1 MAEERPHTTV
11 EIQTTAARDER
22 LEDKISAALLGG
34 AIADAMGWVTEFI
47 KTPKQLLSK
56 LEVDRVADFRS
67 WEKKTG
73 GRFNPYID
81 YVGAG
86 EYSDDTQL
94 TLCVARSIQPDGT
107 VDNDYFAGTEMTSW
121 LAYARGAGATI
132 TGAARALSAHKN
144 TRWNDNFFTFRRA
157 KGVFD
162 YRFAGANGAAMRI
175 APIAMANPYDVR
187 RLEREIWRNSIVTHG
202 NPRAVVGA
210 LVYGRA
216 LAYVIAEPAPRFDAF
231 LSTLRA
237 FTEAIT
243 LPANDDALA
252 YWRTL
257 WDRGNLFSEFERE
270 LNSSKNDMLAAWRFF
285 DADRKAPL
293 KQVYQQLGCFAP
305 ATKGSATATVSA
317 ALAVFLRHGKNF
329 EHAVTEAVNMLGS
342 DTDTI
347 AAMVGSLAGA
357 HAGYSGIPERWAR
370 QMQDFAYFMRVA
382 AALARIAE
390 RTAEGPELRHLTD
403 RLSDSGLPDVLA
415 LAGASNVAT
424 GQRVQHEVLGP
435 GTIMNVHVQ
444 PFKSRR
450 GGSMLFIVVQ
460 FDSGQTCKFK
470 FFRSEQRQERAQRRK
485 AV

>member
-1 MAEERPHTTV
+1 MTEEQPHTTV
-11 EIQTTAARDER
+11 EIQTTGSRDER

-34 AIADAMGWVTEFI
+34 AIADAMGWVTEFV
-47 KTPKQLLSK
+47 KTAKQLVTK
-56 LEVDRVADFRS
+56 LDTDQVSDFRS

-94 TLCVARSIQPDGT
+94 TLCVARSIRPDGS

-132 TGAARALSAHKN
+132 TGAARALSAHKQV
-144 TRWNDNFFTFRRA
+144 RWNDNFFTFRRA

-175 APIAMANPYDVR
+175 APIAMANPYDVSQ
-187 RLEREIWRNSIVTHG
+187 LAREIWRNSIVTHG

-216 LAYVIAEPAPRFDAF
+216 LAYVISDPSPRFDAF
-231 LSTLRA
+231 LSTLRD
-237 FTEAIT
+237 FTANISLPPNDEAM
-243 LPANDDALA
+243 AH
-252 YWRTL
+252 WRVV
-257 WDRGNLFSEFERE
+257 WDQGHLFSEFERE
-270 LNSSKNDMLAAWRFF
+270 LDSAKHDMLAAWHFF
-285 DADRKAPL
+285 ETDRKTPL
-293 KQVYQQLGCFAP
+293 RQVYQEFGCFAP

-317 ALAVFLRHGKNF
+317 ALAVFLRHGRNF
-329 EHAVTEAVNMLGS
+329 EHAVIESVNMLGS

-347 AAMVGSLAGA
+347 GAMVGSLAGA

-370 QMQDFAYFMRVA
+370 QMQDFPYFMRVA

-403 RLSDSGLPDVLA
+403 RVSDSRLPDVLS

-424 GQRVQHEVLGP
+424 GQRVHHEVLGT

-470 FFRSEQRQERAQRRK
+470 FFRSEQRPVR
-485 AV
+485 V

>member
-1 MAEERPHTTV
+1 MTKERPSHVV
-11 EIQTTAARDER
+11 EIRTGPSLDER

-47 KTPKQLLSK
+47 KTPKLLASRHG
-56 LEVDRVADFRS
+56 VDRISDFVS

-94 TLCVARSIQPDGT
+94 TLCVARAVQPDGT
-107 VDNDYFAGTEMTSW
+107 VDNDYFATTELTSW

-132 TGAARALSAHKN
+132 TGAARALIDRKN
-144 TRWNDNFFTFRRA
+144 ARWNDNFFTFRRA

-175 APIAMANPYDVR
+175 APIAMANPYDIR
-187 RLEREIWRNSIVTHG
+187 QLEREIWRNSIVTHG

-216 LAYVIAEPAPRFDAF
+216 LAYVIADPSPRFDAF
-231 LSTLRA
+231 LATLQE
-237 FTEAIT
+237 FTEAIR
-243 LPANDDALA
+243 LPATDDALA
-252 YWRTL
+252 HWRTV
-257 WDRGNLFSEFERE
+257 WDQGNLFSEFERE
-270 LNSSKNDMLAAWRFF
+270 LNSSKNDMLGAWRFF
-285 DADRKAPL
+285 DAERKAPL
-293 KQVYQQLGCFAP
+293 KQVYQQIGCFAP
-305 ATKGSATATVSA
+305 ATKGSATATVAA

-329 EHAVTEAVNMLGS
+329 EHAVIEAVNMLGS

-370 QMQDFAYFMRVA
+370 QMQDFPYFMRVA
-382 AALARIAE
+382 AALARVAE

-403 RLSDSGLPDVLA
+403 RISDSRLPDVLS
-415 LAGASNVAT
+415 LASASNVAT
-424 GQRVQHEVLGP
+424 GQRVHHEVLGP

-470 FFRSEQRQERAQRRK
+470 FFRSDQRQVKVQRRK